1 MLSLPF
7 SSLWLRWSL
16 LLSLLLSTTGTL
28 HAQLERS
35 LPVAELR
42 QSLRTLEQQRW
53 TAQQPRAELAR
64 ALSRLAFLQQETER
78 CLAQTAPDLKRV
90 EATLKQSEGLTIENA
105 RLKAELSRLQRRRT
119 ELGEQLLECRLLQ
132 SRAAE
137 LTDHLQ
143 TMLREQLQQRLT
155 QKDVPRWELLRQL
168 QEEPAWSRLLQTPLR
183 LPETV
188 PWDRVLMVVLPAFF
202 AWGVAVQVRRLP
214 LFDQAGHQVFR
225 AVATH
230 FPWGAALLSMWGSL
244 SLMLPGE
251 ASTVLEGL
259 LLLLLLRLGLSGLLP
274 DAKGVSLLGLDQA
287 RARRLRSGSMRFA
300 GLLWL
305 REVLMA
311 GAVPVPAPW
320 EGLLQSGVMVLAA
333 LALLPLLRQV
343 SVLPGPWEHRAAR
356 WAVGVLVGVVLLAEI
371 TGYRVLAAYLLYGL
385 AGTLGTFFLFEILR
399 RGNAEVCDQLNA
411 GTAPWARHWRK
422 QLAVPQQ
429 APFPGTVWLRTLV
442 ALANMVLALLFLLA
456 SWQLSETGS
465 AWGQEFWVQG
475 FALGEIR
482 IIPTNV
488 FLAGFFVVL
497 IVSTSRWLR
506 RQLRERWL
514 RHTGLDEAERET
526 MVTLIGYVATILA
539 FLVGLGLLG
548 IKLENIALIAGA
560 LSVGIGFGL
569 QNIIS
574 NFISGLILL
583 FERPIRTGDWVI
595 VGAAE
600 GTVKQIR
607 IRSTVIET
615 FDQAEIIVPNSEL
628 ISAQVTN
635 WTLENHQGR
644 ILVTVGVAYGS
655 DVRRVEELLMEAA
668 AEHPDVLPPGSEL
681 PPTVVFTSFG
691 DSSLDFT
698 LRCHTENVL
707 NKIFI
712 GSDLHFAIDAKFR
725 EAGVEIPFPQR
736 DLHLRSS
743 SVAGWGAQQAV
754 PPEARTLPEEQD

>member
-1 MLSLPF
+1 MAG
-7 SSLWLRWSL
+7 L
-16 LLSLLLSTTGTL
+16 LQ
-28 HAQLERS
+28 AQLERP
-35 LPVAELR
+35 LPVSEIRQTLR
-42 QSLRTLEQQRW
+42 ALEQQRW
-53 TAQQPRAELAR
+53 TAQTPRTELSR
-64 ALSRLAFLQQETER
+64 ALSRLAVIQQETEQ
-78 CLAQTAPDLKRV
+78 CLAQTTPDLKRV
-90 EATLKQSEGLTIENA
+90 EGTLKQSEGLTVGNA
-105 RLKAELSRLQRRRT
+105 RLKAELARLQQRQV
-119 ELGEQLLECRLLQ
+119 ELGETLLECRLLQ

-137 LTDHLQ
+137 LADHLQ
-143 TMLREQLQQRLT
+143 NKLREQLQQRLT
-155 QKDVPRWELLRQL
+155 QKEPPRWELLAQLRQE
-168 QEEPAWSRLLQTPLR
+168 QAWRRLLEGPLP
-183 LPETV
+183 LPTSV
-188 PWDRVLMVVLPAFF
+188 PWDRVLILVLPALF
-202 AWGVAVQVRRLP
+202 AWGVATQVRRMP
-214 LFDQAGHQVFR
+214 LFDQAGHQLSR

-230 FPWGAALLSMWGSL
+230 LPWMAALLSMWGSL
-244 SLMLPGE
+244 SLLLPGE
-251 ASTVLEGL
+251 ASTVLQGAL
-259 LLLLLLRLGLSGLLP
+259 LLLVLRMGLSGLLP
-274 DAKGVSLLGLDQA
+274 DAQGVSLLGLDRS
-287 RARRLRSGSMRFA
+287 RARSLRSGSMRFA
-300 GLLWL
+300 GLLWI
-305 REVLMA
+305 REVLASGGLPIPM
-311 GAVPVPAPW
+311 PW
-320 EGLLQSGVMVLAA
+320 DGLLLSGVMLLTA

-356 WAVGVLVGVVLLAEI
+356 WTVGVLVGLVMLAEV

-385 AGTLGTFFLFEILR
+385 AGTLGTFFLFEVIR
-399 RGNAEVCDQLNA
+399 RLNAEVCDQLNA
-411 GTAPWARHWRK
+411 GTASWAQHWRK
-422 QLAVPQQ
+422 QLAVPKQ
-429 APFPGTVWLRTLV
+429 APFPGTTWLRTLV
-442 ALANMVLALLFLLA
+442 ALGNMVLALLLLLA

-497 IVSTSRWLR
+497 IVSSSRWLR

-514 RHTGLDEAERET
+514 QHTGLDEAERET

-548 IKLENIALIAGA
+548 IRLENIALIAGA

-615 FDQAEIIVPNSEL
+615 FDQAEVIVPNSEL

-655 DVRRVEELLMEAA
+655 DVRLVERLLMEAA
-668 AEHPDVLPPGSEL
+668 EEHPEVLSGNSEL

-691 DSSLDFT
+691 ESSLDFT

-707 NKIFI
+707 NKIYI

-725 EAGVEIPFPQR
+725 EAEIEIPFPQR

-743 SVAGWGAQQAV
+743 SVAGWGAQQEA
-754 PPEARTLPEEQD
+754 PPEAQRLPEEKEA